1 MTIVHQFAITFMAF
15 FAIMNPIAN
24 LPVFISLTNDF
35 SATTIKRIA
44 LRSLLIVTI
53 IVALFAWGGQAIL
66 SVFGINLAALRIVG
80 GLLVGMIGYHMLQ
93 GNSSKLQHNVSTT
106 QPQPDIGMNIA
117 VSPLAMPILA
127 GPGTIA
133 TTMNLAVSINP
144 LVVMGSFAVLAVI
157 TYFLFIEGELV
168 VAKLGSNL
176 MNVITRMMGL
186 ILATIGVHM
195 AVVGLQVAFPVLH

>member
-24 LPVFISLTNDF
+24 LPAFISLTNDF

-44 LRSLLIVTI
+44 LRSLLIATI

-66 SVFGINLAALRIVG
+66 NVFGINLAALRIVG

-106 QPQPDIGMNIA
+106 
-117 VSPLAMPILA
+117 
-127 GPGTIA
+127 
-133 TTMNLAVSINP
+133 
-144 LVVMGSFAVLAVI
+144 
-157 TYFLFIEGELV
+157 
-168 VAKLGSNL
+168 
-176 MNVITRMMGL
+176 
-186 ILATIGVHM
+186 
-195 AVVGLQVAFPVLH
+195 

>member
-1 MTIVHQFAITFMAF
+1 MPIVHQFAITFMAF

-44 LRSLLIVTI
+44 LRSLLIATI

-66 SVFGINLAALRIVG
+66 NVFGINLAALRIVG

-144 LVVMGSFAVLAVI
+144 LVAVI

-176 MNVITRMMGL
+176 MNVITQMMGL

-195 AVVGLQVAFPVLH
+195 AVVGLQAAFPVLH